1 MYLLAKFPYSIV
13 SYKLTGN
20 AAVKAKNVYLSLVDD
35 HQTLCKHG
43 IVQLFIEPHP
53 PKQYQTVWT
62 SKTPPR
68 IYSQSEARRR
78 LTRSTEDLSLKY
90 LHEPESSDTN
100 ISPSTATATRSSSRN
115 RTNSPN
121 VSDEISAAMMER
133 STSLH
138 SNVQRNQIILPKDYN
153 PIAGLNAVENMQIF
167 LSKTFYP
174 NADNDHFPR
183 HTIDHE
189 LARIGVEDSLN
200 GFTNRIFSDR
210 FEENQKDT
218 KRLHN
223 LNHKNL
229 FIQNSTRNFKQIIAE
244 HRLRELQVIGCI
256 IVEIFLAR
264 KLRPLAS
271 GIVQSFEER
280 VAACKNVLKMD
291 VDALPK
297 CVQYPVKLLLAYGRE
312 NSNPVITDSGL
323 PKPSAHQILQP
334 FLSNFLF
341 PFPLV
346 YHKLYVL
353 LRSLLQYDAAGKLL
367 NIYTYFDCDG
377 SNCGRFET
385 LDKTRIAFSRRIAEC
400 KVNAFVVQLEGFL
413 APQGFDQ
420 FPAIDL
426 LLPHIIDLLNDDET
440 SILAAWYLFD
450 PVATVLGPKATRKQ
464 LLEPILR
471 LYDAENDERINFL
484 NSNFDSSMKFTSGSA
499 FKSSKTGKLYHHSFL
514 LRLIVRFGLKCFLE
528 NFVSPLIEAIGGYKE
543 PIGGMRYH
551 YHDNKENPFRKS
563 RSTKNL
569 KMCDDDGLVTASPA
583 APIVT
588 VIVPTS
594 TKKVEKDEE
603 VFAFDGEGEQRAA
616 VTVNLTDSSDDTE
629 AINKIIDQFEI
640 SITGGGKFIKLYPR
654 IRPLFL
660 RYSNCMK
667 TL

>member
-1 MYLLAKFPYSIV
+1 M
-13 SYKLTGN
+13 
-20 AAVKAKNVYLSLVDD
+20 YLSLVDD

-68 IYSQSEARRR
+68 IYSQIEARRR

-90 LHEPESSDTN
+90 LLETDPYQSPDTN
-100 ISPSTATATRSSSRN
+100 LSPSPTCPSSSQRSSSKN

-121 VSDEISAAMMER
+121 ITEDITAAMMER

-138 SNVQRNQIILPKDYN
+138 SNVQRTHNQIILPKDYN
-153 PIAGLNAVENMQIF
+153 PIVGFNAVENMEIF
-167 LSKTFYP
+167 LSKTFSC
-174 NADNDHFPR
+174 NAANENVSKYALDHDTN
-183 HTIDHE
+183 H
-189 LARIGVEDSLN
+189 RIVIED
-200 GFTNRIFSDR
+200 GITGYTNRIFTDR
-210 FEENQKDT
+210 FEENLMKDT

-229 FIQNSTRNFKQIIAE
+229 FIQNSTRNYKQIMAE

-256 IVEIFLAR
+256 IIELFLAK
-264 KLRPLAS
+264 KLRPLGS
-271 GIVQSFEER
+271 GIAQTFEER
-280 VAACKNVLKMD
+280 IAACNNILKGD
-291 VDALPK
+291 FDTLPK
-297 CVQYPVKLLLAYGRE
+297 CVQYPVKLLLVCNNE
-312 NSNPVITDSGL
+312 NHSPVITETGL

-334 FLSNFLF
+334 FLGNFLF
-341 PFPLV
+341 PFPLA

-353 LRSLLQYDAAGKLL
+353 LRSLSQYDVANKLL
-367 NIYTYFDCDG
+367 DIYTYFDCDG
-377 SNCGRFET
+377 TNCARFET
-385 LDKTRIAFSRRIAEC
+385 LDKTRIAFSRKIAEC
-400 KVNAFVVQLEGFL
+400 KVKACVIQLEGFL
-413 APQGFDQ
+413 TPQGYDQ

-426 LLPHIIDLLNDDET
+426 LLPHIIDLLNNDET

-484 NSNFDSSMKFTSGSA
+484 NSNFDSSMKFSSSSA
-499 FKSSKTGKLYHHSFL
+499 FKSSKTIKLYHHSFL

-543 PIGGMRYH
+543 PMGGARYH
-551 YHDNKENPFRKS
+551 YHDNKNNPFRKS

-569 KMCDDDGLVTASPA
+569 KMCDDDGITSSTVN
-583 APIVT
+583 IV
-588 VIVPTS
+588 VPDQHN
-594 TKKVEKDEE
+594 KLEKQEE
-603 VFAFDGEGEQRAA
+603 VFAFENEHETKPN
-616 VTVNLTDSSDDTE
+616 VTINLTDSSDDAE

-640 SITGGGKFIKLYPR
+640 SMTGGGKFVNSQKYCIEYNQPKS
-654 IRPLFL
+654 F
-660 RYSNCMK
+660 
-667 TL
+667 